1 MRNDKW
7 RLRSSRLRANLRN
20 VEVDNLDKIIIKG
33 IDNYLLDNGYQSFSP
48 NLLLNQTQLELAIY
62 IRKQVQL
69 YLTGKK
75 TWQLKA
81 IIIR

>member
-1 MRNDKW
+1 M
-7 RLRSSRLRANLRN
+7 
-20 VEVDNLDKIIIKG
+20 DNLDKIIIKG
-33 IDNYLLDNGYQSFSP
+33 IDNYLQDNGYQLFSP

-75 TWQLKA
+75 S
-81 IIIR
+81 

>member
-1 MRNDKW
+1 MRHDKR
-7 RLRSSRLRANLRN
+7 RLCPSRFRTNLRN

-62 IRKQVQL
+62 IRQQVQL

-75 TWQLKA
+75 S
-81 IIIR
+81 